1 MGRGTLVRPTD
12 GEDSGLPGRR
22 RATRA
27 DRPAS
32 RSGGRRCPRGAPG
45 AGVGLLGSGSQTGS
59 QTHPF
64 SPASGSPPAR
74 LPLTLVGPRA
84 RIRGTGVAE
93 PTFGNHPA
101 RTSCCRQVLS
111 GVPSSPPTRAAD
123 TGSIGPGRPHSP
135 EQILTHAGRTC
146 AAGSPRRLAAAPQV
160 PPVPLAWELHPR
172 EPDALSPQNAHPNTN
187 SSSVSNFQNVESTQM
202 SMD

>member
-1 MGRGTLVRPTD
+1 MPEGCSRGRGGAPRLWLPNRLSDPPLLSSLGVTASQAASHT
-12 GEDSGLPGRR
+12 SGTQGKNSGHRGRR
-22 RATRA
+22 THVRK
-27 DRPAS
+27 P
-32 RSGGRRCPRGAPG
+32 SGENQ
-45 AGVGLLGSGSQTGS
+45 LL
-59 QTHPF
+59 
-64 SPASGSPPAR
+64 PPSA
-74 LPLTLVGPRA
+74 LWGP
-84 RIRGTGVAE
+84 I
-93 PTFGNHPA
+93 
-101 RTSCCRQVLS
+101 Q
-111 GVPSSPPTRAAD
+111 PPTRAAD

-135 EQILTHAGRTC
+135 ERILTHAGRTC